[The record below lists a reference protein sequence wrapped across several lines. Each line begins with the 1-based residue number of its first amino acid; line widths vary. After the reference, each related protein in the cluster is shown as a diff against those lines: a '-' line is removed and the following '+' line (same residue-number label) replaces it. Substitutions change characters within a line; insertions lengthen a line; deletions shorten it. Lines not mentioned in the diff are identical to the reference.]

1 MTQNYNIK
9 EINRDVFSMII
20 PISIEGILQMI
31 ASTVLMAMMG
41 RVDVLAVN
49 AVGVGTRVTQ
59 LLWAFVRGIGV
70 GVTVTVAKDLGAK
83 RQDKLRK
90 NALGGIISLFCI
102 TGFFSA
108 LIYIFAGPIVRA
120 FGGSESTIAQSIAYM
135 RIIAPAMPFWSILLS
150 TAGILQGLGDAKT
163 AMVLTGF
170 YNLINI
176 TVGYVL
182 IFGKLGFEPLG
193 VVGAGWAMVTSQ
205 VSMAV
210 ISLGVL
216 LYKGVFRNISPDAL
230 PKEALFEKYSTSAA
244 LKTLYK
250 VGIPAAFENMLWQL
264 GALAM
269 MKPIIS
275 YGDYAYA
282 AHQLAMQAESISYMP
297 TMGFGIAATSLI
309 GRCCGAGELQKGKLY
324 FDQIHKIMFKITLVI
339 IGIMVIFPKQLMAI
353 LTESPDIISLGAWY
367 LIITAATLLP
377 QNLYGVYCGALRGAG
392 YTKLPMYMAFAG
404 LWLVRV
410 PLSFVFA
417 YLIPGTTILYI
428 WVAMG
433 IDLVTRYT
441 LSRMFYKKMD
451 VFKETTVQ
459 A

>member
-1 MTQNYNIK
+1 MTQDYSIK

-20 PISIEGILQMI
+20 PISIEGVLQMI

-70 GVTVTVAKDLGAK
+70 GMTVTVAKDLGAK

-90 NALGGIISLFCI
+90 NALGGIVSLFCI

-108 LIYIFAGPIVRA
+108 LIYFFASPIVRA
-120 FGGSESTIAQSIAYM
+120 FGGSENTIAQSISFM
-135 RIIAPAMPFWSILLS
+135 KIIAPAMPFWSILLT

-163 AMVLTGF
+163 SMVLTSL

-176 TVGYVL
+176 TIGYVL
-182 IFGKLGFEPLG
+182 IFGKLGFAPLG
-193 VVGAGWAMVTSQ
+193 VVGAGWAMVISQ

-210 ISLGVL
+210 ISLSVL
-216 LYKGVFRNISPDAL
+216 VYKGVFRNRKLDESSQEL
-230 PKEALFEKYSTSAA
+230 LEKYSTSAA

-275 YGDYAYA
+275 FGDYAYA

-324 FDQIHKIMFKITLVI
+324 FDQIHKMMFRITLVI
-339 IGIMVIFPKQLMAI
+339 IGVMVIFPKQLMAI
-353 LTESPDIISLGAWY
+353 LTESPEIISLGAWY

-410 PLSFVFA
+410 PLSFIFA

-451 VFKETTVQ
+451 VFKETAVQ

>member
-1 MTQNYNIK
+1 MTQEYNIR

-20 PISIEGILQMI
+20 PISIEGVLQMI

-70 GVTVTVAKDLGAK
+70 GMTVTVAKDLGAK

-90 NALGGIISLFCI
+90 NALGGIVSLFCI

-108 LIYIFAGPIVRA
+108 LIFVFASPIVRA
-120 FGGSESTIAQSIAYM
+120 FGGSEGTIAQSIAFM
-135 RIIAPAMPFWSILLS
+135 RIIAPAMPFWSVLLT

-163 AMVLTGF
+163 AMVLTCF

-176 TVGYVL
+176 SVGYVL
-182 IFGKLGFEPLG
+182 IFGKLGFTSLG
-193 VVGAGWAMVTSQ
+193 VAGAGWAMVISQ
-205 VSMAV
+205 VTMAT
-210 ISLGVL
+210 ISIAVL
-216 LYKGVFRNISPDAL
+216 LYKGVFRNVPFEASASEL
-230 PKEALFEKYSTSAA
+230 PEKYGTASALA
-244 LKTLYK
+244 TLYK

-275 YGDYAYA
+275 YGDYAFA

-324 FDQIHKIMFKITLVI
+324 FNQIHKMMFRITLVI
-339 IGIMVIFPKQLMAI
+339 IGIMVIFPKQLMAV
-353 LTESPDIISLGAWY
+353 LTESPEIINLGAWY

-392 YTKLPMYMAFAG
+392 HTKLPMYMAFAG

-410 PLSFVFA
+410 PLSFIFA

-451 VFKETTVQ
+451 VFKEKSVQ
-459 A
+459 V